1 MLWRTWLHGLSS
13 SLFFSCDL
21 VSSKG
26 NRCLVLG
33 VAAGWRGVP
42 GELNPVA
49 GVGVG
54 TGGQKDVFQNLVL
67 RGVVEIRI
75 QNVKKSVESSR
86 GRV

>member
-1 MLWRTWLHGLSS
+1 M
-13 SLFFSCDL
+13 SCP
-21 VSSKG
+21 G
-26 NRCLVLG
+26 RCSRM
-33 VAAGWRGVP
+33 ARRP